1 MLDNRKTVYSYEELS
16 DNRRML
22 FTLLSNLPG
31 IAYRCLND
39 KNWTMEFISEGSYKL
54 TGYYPEELIGNNK
67 VSYNN
72 LICLD
77 YRDIVWNS
85 WQLQLSKREY
95 CEIEYPIHTA
105 NGEIKWVWER
115 GCGIFDENGI
125 LIALEGFI
133 SDITDFRNA
142 RAEKDRLIAELEAKN
157 REMESIIYVASHDL
171 RSPLVNIMG
180 FGQRIEKC
188 VEDIAAFYEECDDIS
203 ELKEKIGLL
212 VNQKIPDALFYIKA
226 AGKKMD
232 MLINGLLRL
241 SRTGRAMMNFEKLDM
256 NKMLDSI
263 LEAMR
268 FQLERDNVLIERKEL
283 PECRGDYDHLSQVFS
298 NLLDNAVKY
307 RDPIRRPVVR
317 IEGYIDGNMAHYVIS
332 DNGKGIAE
340 NHYEKIWEIF
350 HRLEPGSE
358 IAGEGLGLTISKRI
372 IERHN
377 GVIWVESVPGTGST
391 FHIKLPYDRV
401 GTEIYAVTNQ
411 EERQEK

>member
-1 MLDNRKTVYSYEELS
+1 MLDNCKTVYSYEELS

-39 KNWTMEFISEGSYKL
+39 KDWTMEFISDGSYQL
-54 TGYYPEELIGNNK
+54 TGYYSEELIGNKK
-67 VSYNN
+67 VSYNS

-77 YRDIVWNS
+77 YRDRVWNS

-125 LIALEGFI
+125 LTALEGFI

-142 RAEKDRLIAELEAKN
+142 RAEKERLIAELEAKN

-188 VEDIAAFYEECDDIS
+188 VEDIAAFYEECNDIS

-241 SRTGRAMMNFEKLDM
+241 SRTGRAMMSFEKLDM

-268 FQLERDNVLIERKEL
+268 FQLERGNVLIERDEL

-307 RDPIRRPVVR
+307 RDSIRRPVVR
-317 IEGYIDGNMAHYVIS
+317 IEGYSDGDMAHYVIS

-358 IAGEGLGLTISKRI
+358 IEGEGLGLTISKRI

-377 GVIWVESVPGTGST
+377 GTIWVESVPGSGSM
-391 FHIKLPYDRV
+391 FHIKLPCDCV
-401 GTEIYAVTNQ
+401 GNDIYAATNQ